1 MTHHF
6 LVVRNSP
13 LFRSLLAAW
22 LLAAATVG
30 AAATTAGAVDTAGA
44 AATAGAAEVNGRI
57 APAADSTSS
66 GSIKVVRA
74 WSRSTAPG
82 ASVGVVYFEVI
93 NAGPADTLLAIEC
106 PAAERAEM
114 HGTARVDGI
123 MKMRPV
129 ASVDLPAG
137 GRLSFQPGGLHA
149 MLIGI
154 KQPLK
159 EGGRLPLTLVFQRA
173 GKLRFEAAIQ
183 GLGTPDP
190 PATAV
195 PPPPADFRLAVWP
208 QRAESP
214 ALRLLDFDGRPR
226 QLADYRGRVLVIFF
240 GFVRCPDACPAE
252 LFKLALAM
260 KRLGPLSEHVQVL
273 FVTLDP
279 ERDTP
284 QVLKSYVTA
293 FDPRFV
299 GLTGGTVDID
309 RAAMS
314 FYVEYARV
322 GRGADYSIDH
332 STSSFVLDAHG
343 RLRLVGTLDTTVED
357 WVHDLGLVATE

>member
-1 MTHHF
+1 
-6 LVVRNSP
+6 VVRNTP

-22 LLAAATVG
+22 LLG
-30 AAATTAGAVDTAGA
+30 
-44 AATAGAAEVNGRI
+44 AATAGAAEVDARI
-57 APAADSTSS
+57 PPAADSASS
-66 GSIKVVRA
+66 GSIRVVDA

-93 NAGPADTLLAIEC
+93 NSGPADTLLTIEC

-114 HGTARVDGI
+114 HATARVDGL

-129 ASVDLPAG
+129 ASVDIPAG

-154 KQPLK
+154 NQPLK
-159 EGGRLPLTLVFQRA
+159 EGGRLPLTLVFRRA

-183 GLGTPDP
+183 GLGTTNPP
-190 PATAV
+190 PATSV

-299 GLTGGTVDID
+299 GLTGSSAEID

-332 STSSFVLDAHG
+332 STSTFVLDAHG
-343 RLRLVGTLDTTVED
+343 RLRLVGTLDTAVDD
-357 WVHDLGLVATE
+357 WVHDLGLVAAE

>member
-1 MTHHF
+1 MTRHR
-6 LVVRNSP
+6 LVVRNHC

-22 LLAAATVG
+22 LLAAAT
-30 AAATTAGAVDTAGA
+30 
-44 AATAGAAEVNGRI
+44 AGAAEVDGRI
-57 APAADSTSS
+57 APAAGSASS
-66 GSIKVVRA
+66 GSIKVVGA

-129 ASVDLPAG
+129 ASVDIPAG

-183 GLGTPDP
+183 GLGTTDP
-190 PATAV
+190 RPATAV

-260 KRLGPLSEHVQVL
+260 KRMGPLSEHVQVL

-299 GLTGGTVDID
+299 GLTGGAADID

-357 WVHDLGLVATE
+357 WVHDLRRVATE

>member
-1 MTHHF
+1 LWLAPCVTAHHF
-6 LVVRNSP
+6 LVVRNTP

-22 LLAAATVG
+22 LLAAATAG
-30 AAATTAGAVDTAGA
+30 SAAAAGAT
-44 AATAGAAEVNGRI
+44 EVNARI
-57 APAADSTSS
+57 ASGADPASS
-66 GSIKVVRA
+66 GTISVAGA

-93 NAGPADTLLAIEC
+93 NTGPTDTLLTIDC
-106 PAAERAEM
+106 PAAERVEM
-114 HGTARVDGI
+114 HATARADGI
-123 MKMRPV
+123 MKMRQI
-129 ASVDLPAG
+129 ASVDIPAR

-159 EGGRLPLTLVFQRA
+159 EGGRLPLTLVFRGA
-173 GKLRFEAAIQ
+173 GELHFDAVIQ
-183 GLGTPDP
+183 GLGTKDP
-190 PATAV
+190 PPVTNAPAA
-195 PPPPADFRLAVWP
+195 PPPADFRLAVWP

-214 ALRLLDFDGRPR
+214 GLRLFDFDGRPR
-226 QLADYRGRVLVIFF
+226 RLADYRGRVLVIFF

-260 KRLGPLSEHVQVL
+260 KRLGPLSEHMQVL

-299 GLTGGTVDID
+299 GLTGSTAEID

-332 STSSFVLDAHG
+332 STSTFVLDAHG
-343 RLRLVGTLDTTVED
+343 RLRLVGTLDTTVD
-357 WVHDLGLVATE
+357 DLVHDLAAVAAE

>member
-1 MTHHF
+1 
-6 LVVRNSP
+6 VVRSTS
-13 LFRSLLAAW
+13 LLRFLLAAW
-22 LLAAATVG
+22 LLAAAV
-30 AAATTAGAVDTAGA
+30 
-44 AATAGAAEVNGRI
+44 AGAAEVDSRI
-57 APAADSTSS
+57 APAADPASS
-66 GSIKVVRA
+66 GSISVVGA

-93 NAGPADTLLAIEC
+93 NTGPTDTLLTIEC
-106 PAAERAEM
+106 PAAERVEM
-114 HGTARVDGI
+114 HATARADGI
-123 MKMRPV
+123 MKMRQV
-129 ASVDLPAG
+129 ASVDIPAR

-159 EGGRLPLTLVFQRA
+159 EGGRLPLTLVFRGA

-183 GLGTPDP
+183 GLGTMN
-190 PATAV
+190 PAAEAA
-195 PPPPADFRLAVWP
+195 PPPAEFRLAVWP

-214 ALRLLDFDGRPR
+214 ALRLFDFDGRPR
-226 QLADYRGRVLVIFF
+226 RLADYRGRVLVIFF

-260 KRLGPLSEHVQVL
+260 KRLGPLSEHMQVL

-299 GLTGGTVDID
+299 GLTGSTAEID

-332 STSSFVLDAHG
+332 STSTFVLDAHG
-343 RLRLVGTLDTTVED
+343 RLRLVGTLDTTVD
-357 WVHDLGLVATE
+357 DLVHDLALVAAE

>member
-1 MTHHF
+1 MTQHF
-6 LVVRNSP
+6 PMARNSR
-13 LFRSLLAAW
+13 LFRLLLAAS
-22 LLAAATVG
+22 LF
-30 AAATTAGAVDTAGA
+30 TAVPSVHADARIPP
-44 AATAGAAEVNGRI
+44 AAES
-57 APAADSTSS
+57 ASS
-66 GSIKVVRA
+66 GSMSVVGA
-74 WSRSTAPG
+74 WSRSTAGG

-93 NAGPADTLLAIEC
+93 NSGSADTLLTIES
-106 PAAERAEM
+106 PAAERTEM
-114 HGTARVDGI
+114 HATARVDGI
-123 MKMRPV
+123 IKMRPV
-129 ASVDLPAG
+129 ASVDIPAG

-149 MLIGI
+149 MLVGL
-154 KQPLK
+154 KQPLR
-159 EGGRLPLTLVFQRA
+159 EGGRLPVTLVFRRA

-183 GLGTPDP
+183 GLGTANPP

-195 PPPPADFRLAVWP
+195 PPPPAGFRLAVWP

-214 ALRLLDFDGRPR
+214 SLRLHDFDGRER
-226 QLADYRGRVLVIFF
+226 ELADYRGRVLVIFF

-260 KRLGPLSEHVQVL
+260 KRLGPLSERMQVL

-279 ERDTP
+279 ERDTA

-299 GLTGGTVDID
+299 GLTGSSADID

-322 GRGADYSIDH
+322 ARGADYSIDH
-332 STSSFVLDAHG
+332 STSTFVLDARG
-343 RLRLVGTLDTTVED
+343 RLRLVGTLDATVDD
-357 WVHDLGLVATE
+357 WVHDLAAVAAE

>member
-1 MTHHF
+1 M
-6 LVVRNSP
+6 VRNRP
-13 LFRSLLAAW
+13 PIRVLLAAL
-22 LLAAATVG
+22 LLAAAG
-30 AAATTAGAVDTAGA
+30 AAQAG
-44 AATAGAAEVNGRI
+44 VNARI
-57 APAADSTSS
+57 LPAADPASS
-66 GSIKVVRA
+66 ESIRVAGA
-74 WSRSTAPG
+74 WSRATAPG

-93 NAGPADTLLAIEC
+93 NSGPADTLLTIEC
-106 PAAERAEM
+106 PAAQRVEM
-114 HGTARVDGI
+114 HATNSTDGI

-129 ASVDLPAG
+129 SSADIPAR

-149 MLIGI
+149 MLIGL
-154 KQPLK
+154 KQPLE

-183 GLGTPDP
+183 GLGTMNPP
-190 PATAV
+190 PAAAV
-195 PPPPADFRLAVWP
+195 PPPPPDFRLALWP

-260 KRLGPLSEHVQVL
+260 KRLGPVSEHVQVL

-284 QVLKSYVTA
+284 QVLKNYVTA

-299 GLTGGTVDID
+299 GLTGSTADID
-309 RAAMS
+309 RAATS

-322 GRGADYSIDH
+322 GKGADYSIDH
-332 STSSFVLDAHG
+332 STSTFVLDARG
-343 RLRLVGTLDTTVED
+343 RLRLVGTLDATVDD
-357 WVHDLGLVATE
+357 WVHDLGVVSAE

>member
-1 MTHHF
+1 M
-6 LVVRNSP
+6 VRNRP
-13 LFRSLLAAW
+13 PIRALLAAL
-22 LLAAATVG
+22 LLAAAG
-30 AAATTAGAVDTAGA
+30 AAQAG
-44 AATAGAAEVNGRI
+44 VNARI
-57 APAADSTSS
+57 LPAADPASS
-66 GSIKVVRA
+66 ESIRVAGA
-74 WSRSTAPG
+74 WSRATAPG

-93 NAGPADTLLAIEC
+93 NSGPADTLLTIEC
-106 PAAERAEM
+106 PAAQRVEM
-114 HGTARVDGI
+114 HATTRTDGI

-129 ASVDLPAG
+129 SSADIPAR

-149 MLIGI
+149 MLIGL
-154 KQPLK
+154 KQPLE

-183 GLGTPDP
+183 GLGTMNPP
-190 PATAV
+190 PAAAV
-195 PPPPADFRLAVWP
+195 PPPPPDFRLALWP

-260 KRLGPLSEHVQVL
+260 KRLGPVSEHVQVL

-284 QVLKSYVTA
+284 QVLKNYVTA

-299 GLTGGTVDID
+299 GLTGSNTDIN
-309 RAAMS
+309 RAAES

-322 GRGADYSIDH
+322 GKGADYSIDH
-332 STSSFVLDAHG
+332 STSTFVLDARG
-343 RLRLVGTLDTTVED
+343 RLRLVGTLDATVDD
-357 WVHDLGLVATE
+357 WVHDLGLVSAE

>member
-1 MTHHF
+1 
-6 LVVRNSP
+6 VVRSTS
-13 LFRSLLAAW
+13 LLCFLLAAW
-22 LLAAATVG
+22 LLAAA
-30 AAATTAGAVDTAGA
+30 
-44 AATAGAAEVNGRI
+44 AGAAEADARI
-57 APAADSTSS
+57 APAADPASS
-66 GSIKVVRA
+66 GSISVVGA

-93 NAGPADTLLAIEC
+93 NTGPTDTLLTIEC
-106 PAAERAEM
+106 PAAERVEM
-114 HGTARVDGI
+114 HATARADGI
-123 MKMRPV
+123 MKMRQV
-129 ASVDLPAG
+129 ASVDIPAR
-137 GRLSFQPGGLHA
+137 GRLSFEPGGLHA

-159 EGGRLPLTLVFQRA
+159 EGGRLPLTLVFRGA

-183 GLGTPDP
+183 GLGTMN
-190 PATAV
+190 PAAAA
-195 PPPPADFRLAVWP
+195 PPPADFRLAVWP

-214 ALRLLDFDGRPR
+214 ALRLFDFDGRPR
-226 QLADYRGRVLVIFF
+226 RLTDYRGRVLVIFF

-260 KRLGPLSEHVQVL
+260 KRLGPLSEHMQVL

-284 QVLKSYVTA
+284 QILKSYVTA

-299 GLTGGTVDID
+299 GLTGSTAEID

-322 GRGADYSIDH
+322 GRGADYAIDH
-332 STSSFVLDAHG
+332 STSTFVLDAHG
-343 RLRLVGTLDTTVED
+343 RLRLVGTLDTTVD
-357 WVHDLGLVATE
+357 DLVHDLRRVAAE

>member
-1 MTHHF
+1 
-6 LVVRNSP
+6 VVRSTS
-13 LFRSLLAAW
+13 LLRFLLAAW
-22 LLAAATVG
+22 LLAAAV
-30 AAATTAGAVDTAGA
+30 
-44 AATAGAAEVNGRI
+44 AGAAEVDSRI
-57 APAADSTSS
+57 APAADPASS
-66 GSIKVVRA
+66 GSISVVGA

-93 NAGPADTLLAIEC
+93 NTGPTDTLLTIEC
-106 PAAERAEM
+106 PAAERVEM
-114 HGTARVDGI
+114 HATARADGI
-123 MKMRPV
+123 MKMRQV
-129 ASVDLPAG
+129 ASVDIPAR

-159 EGGRLPLTLVFQRA
+159 EGGRLPLTLVFRGA

-183 GLGTPDP
+183 GLGTMN
-190 PATAV
+190 PAAAA
-195 PPPPADFRLAVWP
+195 PPPADFRLAVWP

-214 ALRLLDFDGRPR
+214 ALRLSDFDGRPR
-226 QLADYRGRVLVIFF
+226 RLADYRGRVLVIFF

-260 KRLGPLSEHVQVL
+260 KRLGPLSEHMQVL

-279 ERDTP
+279 QRDTP

-299 GLTGGTVDID
+299 GLTGSTAEID

-332 STSSFVLDAHG
+332 STSTFVLDAHG
-343 RLRLVGTLDTTVED
+343 RLRLVGTLDTTVD
-357 WVHDLGLVATE
+357 DLVHDLALVAAE

>member
-1 MTHHF
+1 
-6 LVVRNSP
+6 VVRSTS
-13 LFRSLLAAW
+13 LLRFLLAAW
-22 LLAAATVG
+22 LLAAAV
-30 AAATTAGAVDTAGA
+30 
-44 AATAGAAEVNGRI
+44 AGAAEVDSRI
-57 APAADSTSS
+57 APAADPASS
-66 GSIKVVRA
+66 GSISVVGA

-93 NAGPADTLLAIEC
+93 NTGPTDTLLTIEC
-106 PAAERAEM
+106 PAAERVEM
-114 HGTARVDGI
+114 HATARADGI
-123 MKMRPV
+123 MKMRQV
-129 ASVDLPAG
+129 ASVDIPAR

-159 EGGRLPLTLVFQRA
+159 EGGRLPLTLVFRGA

-183 GLGTPDP
+183 GLGTMN
-190 PATAV
+190 PAAAAA
-195 PPPPADFRLAVWP
+195 PPPADFRLAVWP

-214 ALRLLDFDGRPR
+214 ALRLSDFDGRPR
-226 QLADYRGRVLVIFF
+226 RLADYRGRVLVIFF

-260 KRLGPLSEHVQVL
+260 KRLGPLSEHMQVL

-279 ERDTP
+279 QRDTP

-299 GLTGGTVDID
+299 GLTGSTAEID

-332 STSSFVLDAHG
+332 STSTFVLDAHG
-343 RLRLVGTLDTTVED
+343 RLRLVGTLDTTVD
-357 WVHDLGLVATE
+357 DLVHDLALVAAE

>member
-1 MTHHF
+1 
-6 LVVRNSP
+6 VVRSTS
-13 LFRSLLAAW
+13 LLRFLLAAW
-22 LLAAATVG
+22 LLAAA
-30 AAATTAGAVDTAGA
+30 A
-44 AATAGAAEVNGRI
+44 AGAAEVDARR
-57 APAADSTSS
+57 APAAGPASS
-66 GSIKVVRA
+66 GSISVVGA

-93 NAGPADTLLAIEC
+93 NTGPTDTLLTIEC
-106 PAAERAEM
+106 PAAERVEM
-114 HGTARVDGI
+114 HATARADGI
-123 MKMRPV
+123 MKMRQV
-129 ASVDLPAG
+129 ASVDIPAR
-137 GRLSFQPGGLHA
+137 GRLSFEPGGLHA

-159 EGGRLPLTLVFQRA
+159 EGGRLPLTLVFRGA

-183 GLGTPDP
+183 GLGTADPPRATNPP

-195 PPPPADFRLAVWP
+195 LPPPADFRLAVWP

-214 ALRLLDFDGRPR
+214 ALRLFDFDGRPR
-226 QLADYRGRVLVIFF
+226 RLADYRGRVLVIFF

-260 KRLGPLSEHVQVL
+260 KRLGPLSEHMQVL

-299 GLTGGTVDID
+299 GLTGSAAQID

-322 GRGADYSIDH
+322 GRGADYAIDH
-332 STSSFVLDAHG
+332 STSTFVLDAHG
-343 RLRLVGTLDTTVED
+343 RLRLVGTLDTTVD
-357 WVHDLGLVATE
+357 DLVHDLRRVAAE

>member
-1 MTHHF
+1 
-6 LVVRNSP
+6 VVRNSP
-13 LFRSLLAAW
+13 LLRSLLAAS
-22 LLAAATVG
+22 LL
-30 AAATTAGAVDTAGA
+30 A
-44 AATAGAAEVNGRI
+44 AATAGAAEADARI
-57 APAADSTSS
+57 APAADLTPS
-66 GSIKVVRA
+66 GSIRVVGA

-82 ASVGVVYFEVI
+82 ASVGVVYFEVT

-106 PAAERAEM
+106 PAAQRAEM
-114 HGTARVDGI
+114 HATDRSDGI

-129 ASVDLPAG
+129 ESVDIPAG

-154 KQPLK
+154 KEPLK
-159 EGGRLPLTLVFQRA
+159 EGGRLPLTLVFRRA

-183 GLGTPDP
+183 GLGTTDPRPATNPP
-190 PATAV
+190 PATAT
-195 PPPPADFRLAVWP
+195 PPPPADFRLALWP

-226 QLADYRGRVLVIFF
+226 QLADYRGDVLVIFF

-260 KRLGPLSEHVQVL
+260 KRLGPARERVQVL

-279 ERDTP
+279 EHDTP
-284 QVLKSYVTA
+284 LVLKSYVTA

-299 GLTGGTVDID
+299 GLTGSTADID

-322 GRGADYSIDH
+322 GRGADYTIDH
-332 STSSFVLDAHG
+332 TTSTFVLDAHG
-343 RLRLVGTLDTTVED
+343 RLRLVGTLDATVDD
-357 WVHDLGLVATE
+357 WVHDLSLVAKE

>member
-1 MTHHF
+1 MQ
-6 LVVRNSP
+6 RNTP

-22 LLAAATVG
+22 VLAAATVG
-30 AAATTAGAVDTAGA
+30 GA
-44 AATAGAAEVNGRI
+44 ASAGGAEVDARI
-57 APAADSTSS
+57 APAADAASS
-66 GSIKVVRA
+66 GSIRVVGA

-93 NAGPADTLLAIEC
+93 NAGAADTLLAIEC
-106 PAAERAEM
+106 PAAEHAEM
-114 HGTARVDGI
+114 HATARADGI

-129 ASVDLPAG
+129 ASVDIPAG

-154 KQPLK
+154 KQPLT
-159 EGGRLPLTLVFQRA
+159 EGGRLPVTLVFRRA

-183 GLGTPDP
+183 GLGTAAPAPVTNP
-190 PATAV
+190 PAAAAVLPPTAG
-195 PPPPADFRLAVWP
+195 FRLAVWP

-214 ALRLLDFDGRPR
+214 ALRLFDFDGRPR

-260 KRLGPLSEHVQVL
+260 QRLGPVSEHMQVL

-299 GLTGGTVDID
+299 GLTGSTADID

-332 STSSFVLDAHG
+332 STSTFVLDGHG
-343 RLRLVGTLDTTVED
+343 RLRLVGTLDTTVDD
-357 WVHDLGLVATE
+357 WVHDLGLVAAE

>member
-1 MTHHF
+1 M
-6 LVVRNSP
+6 
-13 LFRSLLAAW
+13 FRSLLAAW
-22 LLAAATVG
+22 LLAAVTAG
-30 AAATTAGAVDTAGA
+30 ATTAGGAEVDT
-44 AATAGAAEVNGRI
+44 RI
-57 APAADSTSS
+57 APAADAASS
-66 GSIKVVRA
+66 GSIRVVGA
-74 WSRSTAPG
+74 WSRATAPG

-93 NAGPADTLLAIEC
+93 NAGAADTLLAIES

-114 HGTARVDGI
+114 HATARVDGI
-123 MKMRPV
+123 VKMRPV
-129 ASVDLPAG
+129 ASADIPAG

-154 KQPLK
+154 KQPLN
-159 EGGRLPLTLVFQRA
+159 EGGRLPVILVFRRA

-183 GLGTPDP
+183 GLGTADP
-190 PATAV
+190 PPVAHQ
-195 PPPPADFRLAVWP
+195 PPASAVRPLSAGFRLAVWP

-214 ALRLLDFDGRPR
+214 ALRLFDFDGRQR
-226 QLADYRGRVLVIFF
+226 QVADYRGRVLVIFF

-260 KRLGPLSEHVQVL
+260 KRLGPVSEHVQVL

-299 GLTGGTVDID
+299 GLTGSTADID

-332 STSSFVLDAHG
+332 STSTFVLDAHG
-343 RLRLVGTLDTTVED
+343 RLRLVGTLDTTVDD
-357 WVHDLGLVATE
+357 WVHDLGRVAAE

>member
-1 MTHHF
+1 
-6 LVVRNSP
+6 VVRSTS
-13 LFRSLLAAW
+13 LLRFLLAAG
-22 LLAAATVG
+22 LLTAAAV
-30 AAATTAGAVDTAGA
+30 
-44 AATAGAAEVNGRI
+44 GAAEVNARM
-57 APAADSTSS
+57 APGGDPASS
-66 GSIKVVRA
+66 GTISVVGA

-93 NAGPADTLLAIEC
+93 NTGPTDTLLTIEC
-106 PAAERAEM
+106 PAAERVEM
-114 HGTARVDGI
+114 HATARADGI
-123 MKMRPV
+123 MKMRQV
-129 ASVDLPAG
+129 ASVDIPAR

-159 EGGRLPLTLVFQRA
+159 EGGRLPLTLVLRGA

-183 GLGTPDP
+183 GLGTKDP
-190 PATAV
+190 PPMTNAPAAAAA
-195 PPPPADFRLAVWP
+195 PPPADFRLAVWP

-214 ALRLLDFDGRPR
+214 GLRLFDFDGRPR
-226 QLADYRGRVLVIFF
+226 RLADYRGRVLVIFF

-252 LFKLALAM
+252 LFKLALVM
-260 KRLGPLSEHVQVL
+260 KRLGPLSEHMQVL

-299 GLTGGTVDID
+299 GLTGSTAEID

-332 STSSFVLDAHG
+332 STSTFVLDAHG
-343 RLRLVGTLDTTVED
+343 RLRLVGTLDTTVDD
-357 WVHDLGLVATE
+357 WVHDLGLVAAE

>member
-1 MTHHF
+1 
-6 LVVRNSP
+6 VVRSTS
-13 LFRSLLAAW
+13 LLRFLLAAG
-22 LLAAATVG
+22 LLTAAA
-30 AAATTAGAVDTAGA
+30 
-44 AATAGAAEVNGRI
+44 AGAAEVTGAAEVNARM
-57 APAADSTSS
+57 APGGDPASS
-66 GSIKVVRA
+66 GTISVVGA

-93 NAGPADTLLAIEC
+93 NTGPADTLLTIEC
-106 PAAERAEM
+106 PAAERVEM
-114 HGTARVDGI
+114 HATARADGI
-123 MKMRPV
+123 MKMRQV
-129 ASVDLPAG
+129 ASVDIPAR

-159 EGGRLPLTLVFQRA
+159 EGGRLPLTLVFRGA
-173 GKLRFEAAIQ
+173 GKLRFDAVIQ
-183 GLGTPDP
+183 GLGTKDP
-190 PATAV
+190 PPVTNAPAA
-195 PPPPADFRLAVWP
+195 PPPADFRLAVWP

-214 ALRLLDFDGRPR
+214 GLRLFDFDGRPR
-226 QLADYRGRVLVIFF
+226 RLADYRGRVLVIFF

-260 KRLGPLSEHVQVL
+260 KRLGPLSERMQVL

-299 GLTGGTVDID
+299 GLTGSTAEID

-332 STSSFVLDAHG
+332 STSTFVLDAHG
-343 RLRLVGTLDTTVED
+343 RLRLVGTLDTTVD
-357 WVHDLGLVATE
+357 DLVHDLAAVAAE

>member
-1 MTHHF
+1 M
-6 LVVRNSP
+6 
-13 LFRSLLAAW
+13 
-22 LLAAATVG
+22 G
-30 AAATTAGAVDTAGA
+30 
-44 AATAGAAEVNGRI
+44 
-57 APAADSTSS
+57 PAADAASS
-66 GSIKVVRA
+66 GSIRVVGA

-106 PAAERAEM
+106 PAAEHAEM
-114 HGTARVDGI
+114 HATASADGI

-129 ASVDLPAG
+129 ASVDIPAG
-137 GRLSFQPGGLHA
+137 GHLSFQPGGLHA
-149 MLIGI
+149 MLVGI
-154 KQPLK
+154 KEPLK
-159 EGGRLPLTLVFQRA
+159 EGARLPLTLVFRRA

-183 GLGTPDP
+183 GLGTTDPRPATNPP
-190 PATAV
+190 PATAA
-195 PPPPADFRLAVWP
+195 PSPPADFRLALWP

-214 ALRLLDFDGRPR
+214 SLRLLDFDGRPR

-260 KRLGPLSEHVQVL
+260 KRLGSLSERMQVL

-279 ERDTP
+279 ERDSQ

-299 GLTGGTVDID
+299 GLTGSTVDID

-322 GRGADYSIDH
+322 GRGADYSIEH
-332 STSSFVLDAHG
+332 STSTFVLDAHG
-343 RLRLVGTLDTTVED
+343 RLRLVGTLDATVDD
-357 WVHDLGLVATE
+357 WVHDLSLVAKQ

>member
-1 MTHHF
+1 
-6 LVVRNSP
+6 
-13 LFRSLLAAW
+13 
-22 LLAAATVG
+22 
-30 AAATTAGAVDTAGA
+30 
-44 AATAGAAEVNGRI
+44 
-57 APAADSTSS
+57 
-66 GSIKVVRA
+66 
-74 WSRSTAPG
+74 
-82 ASVGVVYFEVI
+82 VYFEVI
-93 NAGPADTLLAIEC
+93 NAGTADTLLAIEC
-106 PAAERAEM
+106 PAAEHAEM
-114 HGTARVDGI
+114 HATARADGI

-129 ASVDLPAG
+129 ASVDIPAG

-154 KQPLK
+154 KQPLT
-159 EGGRLPLTLVFQRA
+159 EGGRLPVTLVFRRA

-183 GLGTPDP
+183 GLGTGDPP

-195 PPPPADFRLAVWP
+195 LPPQADFRLAVWP

-214 ALRLLDFDGRPR
+214 ALRLFDFDGRPR

-260 KRLGPLSEHVQVL
+260 KRLGPVSEHMQVL

-299 GLTGGTVDID
+299 GLTGSTADID

-322 GRGADYSIDH
+322 ARGADYSIDH
-332 STSSFVLDAHG
+332 STSTFVLDAHG
-343 RLRLVGTLDTTVED
+343 RLRLVGTLDTTVDD
-357 WVHDLGLVATE
+357 WVHDLGLVAAE

>member
-1 MTHHF
+1 M
-6 LVVRNSP
+6 VRNSP
-13 LFRSLLAAW
+13 PIRALLAAL
-22 LLAAATVG
+22 LLAAAG
-30 AAATTAGAVDTAGA
+30 AAQAG
-44 AATAGAAEVNGRI
+44 VNARI
-57 APAADSTSS
+57 LPAADPASS
-66 GSIKVVRA
+66 QSIRVAGA
-74 WSRSTAPG
+74 WSRATAPG

-93 NAGPADTLLAIEC
+93 NSGPADTLLTIEC
-106 PAAERAEM
+106 PAAQRVEM
-114 HGTARVDGI
+114 HATTSTDGI

-129 ASVDLPAG
+129 SSADIPAR

-149 MLIGI
+149 MLIGL
-154 KQPLK
+154 KQPLE

-183 GLGTPDP
+183 GLGTMNPP
-190 PATAV
+190 PAAAV
-195 PPPPADFRLAVWP
+195 PPPPPDFRLALWP

-260 KRLGPLSEHVQVL
+260 KRLGSVSEHVQVL

-284 QVLKSYVTA
+284 QVLKNYVTA

-299 GLTGGTVDID
+299 GLTGSTADID
-309 RAAMS
+309 RAATS

-322 GRGADYSIDH
+322 GKGADYSIDH
-332 STSSFVLDAHG
+332 STSTFVLDARG
-343 RLRLVGTLDTTVED
+343 RLRLVGTLDATVDD
-357 WVHDLGLVATE
+357 WVHDLGVVSAE

>member
-1 MTHHF
+1 M
-6 LVVRNSP
+6 
-13 LFRSLLAAW
+13 LAAW
-22 LLAAATVG
+22 LLAAA
-30 AAATTAGAVDTAGA
+30 AAVAHAGA
-44 AATAGAAEVNGRI
+44 AVAPAVEPASSASISVAGAWSRATAGA
-57 APAADSTSS
+57 
-66 GSIKVVRA
+66 
-74 WSRSTAPG
+74 

-93 NAGPADTLLAIEC
+93 NAGPADTLLSIEC
-106 PAAERAEM
+106 PAAERVEM
-114 HGTARVDGI
+114 HATTRADGM

-129 ASVDLPAG
+129 PTVDVPAG

-149 MLIGI
+149 MLIGL
-154 KQPLK
+154 KQPLR
-159 EGGRLPLTLVFQRA
+159 EGGRLPLTLVFRRA
-173 GKLRFEAAIQ
+173 GRLQFDAAIQ
-183 GLGTPDP
+183 GLGSVNG
-190 PATAV
+190 PAAAV
-195 PPPPADFRLAVWP
+195 PSTPADFRLAPWP
-208 QRAESP
+208 QHAAAPR
-214 ALRLLDFDGRPR
+214 LRLLDFDGRPR

-284 QVLKSYVTA
+284 QVLKGYLTA

-299 GLTGGTVDID
+299 GLTGTTADID
-309 RAAMS
+309 RAATS

-332 STSSFVLDAHG
+332 STSTFVLDARG
-343 RLRLVGTLDTTVED
+343 RLRLVGTLETSVED
-357 WVHDLGLVATE
+357 WVHDLGLVAAERS

>member
-1 MTHHF
+1 MVPRGPRRLRWVF
-6 LVVRNSP
+6 
-13 LFRSLLAAW
+13 AAW
-22 LLAAATVG
+22 LLAAA
-30 AAATTAGAVDTAGA
+30 AATGAAGA
-44 AATAGAAEVNGRI
+44 AAPAGAGVP
-57 APAADSTSS
+57 PAGDSASS
-66 GSIKVVRA
+66 GSISVTGA
-74 WSRSTAPG
+74 WSRATAGG

-93 NAGPADTLLAIEC
+93 NAGPADTLLTIEC
-106 PAAERAEM
+106 PAAEHVEM
-114 HGTARVDGI
+114 HATTRADGI

-129 ASVDLPAG
+129 PSVDVAAG
-137 GRLSFQPGGLHA
+137 GHLSFQPGGLHA

-183 GLGTPDP
+183 GLGTMDP
-190 PATAV
+190 PPVTNR
-195 PPPPADFRLAVWP
+195 PPSVRPLPADFRLAVWP
-208 QRAESP
+208 SRAESP
-214 ALRLLDFDGRPR
+214 ALRLVDFDGRPR

-260 KRLGPLSEHVQVL
+260 KRLGPLSDHMQVL

-284 QVLKSYVTA
+284 QVLKSYLSA

-299 GLTGGTVDID
+299 GLTGSTADID
-309 RAAMS
+309 RAAAS

-332 STSSFVLDAHG
+332 STSTFVLDAHG
-343 RLRLVGTLDTTVED
+343 RLRLVGTLETSVED
-357 WVHDLGLVATE
+357 WVHDLSLVAAERS

>member
-1 MTHHF
+1 MSLAPCVIAHHF
-6 LVVRNSP
+6 LVARNSHP
-13 LFRSLLAAW
+13 LRSLLAAC
-22 LLAAATVG
+22 LL
-30 AAATTAGAVDTAGA
+30 A
-44 AATAGAAEVNGRI
+44 AATAGAAEVDPRMG
-57 APAADSTSS
+57 PAADAASS
-66 GSIKVVRA
+66 GSIRVVGA

-106 PAAERAEM
+106 PAAEHAEM
-114 HGTARVDGI
+114 HATASADGI

-129 ASVDLPAG
+129 ASVDIPAG
-137 GRLSFQPGGLHA
+137 GHLSFQPGGLHA
-149 MLIGI
+149 MLVGI

-159 EGGRLPLTLVFQRA
+159 EGARLPLTLVFRRA

-183 GLGTPDP
+183 GLGTMN
-190 PATAV
+190 
-195 PPPPADFRLAVWP
+195 PPPASAILPPPAEFRLAAWP

-260 KRLGPLSEHVQVL
+260 KRLGPLSEHMQVL

-284 QVLKSYVTA
+284 KVLKRYVTA

-299 GLTGGTVDID
+299 GLTGSTAEID
-309 RAAMS
+309 RAATS

-332 STSSFVLDAHG
+332 STSTFVLDAHG
-343 RLRLVGTLDTTVED
+343 RLRLIGTLDTAVDD
-357 WVHDLGLVATE
+357 WVHDLGLVAAE

>member
-1 MTHHF
+1 
-6 LVVRNSP
+6 VVRNTP
-13 LFRSLLAAW
+13 LLRSLLAAW
-22 LLAAATVG
+22 LLAAAT
-30 AAATTAGAVDTAGA
+30 
-44 AATAGAAEVNGRI
+44 AGAAEVDARI
-57 APAADSTSS
+57 APAADAASS
-66 GSIKVVRA
+66 GSITVVGA

-106 PAAERAEM
+106 PAAEHAEM
-114 HGTARVDGI
+114 HATARADGI

-129 ASVDLPAG
+129 VSVDIPAG

-154 KQPLK
+154 KQPLT
-159 EGGRLPLTLVFQRA
+159 EGGRLPLTLVFRRA
-173 GKLRFEAAIQ
+173 GKLRFEAVIQ
-183 GLGTPDP
+183 GLGATSP
-190 PATAV
+190 PPVTN
-195 PPPPADFRLAVWP
+195 PPPARAAAPPPTDFRLAVWP
-208 QRAESP
+208 QSAESP
-214 ALRLLDFDGRPR
+214 ALRLFDFDGRAR
-226 QLADYRGRVLVIFF
+226 QFADYRGRVLVLFF

-252 LFKLALAM
+252 LFKLALVM
-260 KRLGPLSEHVQVL
+260 KRLGPLSEHMQVL

-284 QVLKSYVTA
+284 KVLKSYVTA

-299 GLTGGTVDID
+299 GLTGSTADID

-322 GRGADYSIDH
+322 RRGADYSIDH
-332 STSSFVLDAHG
+332 STSTFVLDAHG
-343 RLRLVGTLDTTVED
+343 RLRLVGTLDTTVDD
-357 WVHDLGLVATE
+357 WVHDLGLVAAE

>member
-1 MTHHF
+1 M
-6 LVVRNSP
+6 VRNRP
-13 LFRSLLAAW
+13 PVRALLAAW
-22 LLAAATVG
+22 LLTAATG
-30 AAATTAGAVDTAGA
+30 AAQAGADA
-44 AATAGAAEVNGRI
+44 RI
-57 APAADSTSS
+57 PPAADPAASE
-66 GSIKVVRA
+66 SIRVAGA

-93 NAGPADTLLAIEC
+93 NSGPADTLLTIEC
-106 PAAERAEM
+106 PAAQRVEM
-114 HGTARVDGI
+114 HATTRTGGI

-129 ASVDLPAG
+129 SSADVPAG

-154 KQPLK
+154 KQPLE
-159 EGGRLPLTLVFQRA
+159 EGGRLPLTLVFRRA

-183 GLGTPDP
+183 GLGSADPPPVTNPP

-195 PPPPADFRLAVWP
+195 LPPPAGFRLALWP

-252 LFKLALAM
+252 LFKLAQAM
-260 KRLGPLSEHVQVL
+260 KRLGPVSEHVQVL

-284 QVLKSYVTA
+284 QVLKKYVTA

-299 GLTGGTVDID
+299 GLTGSTADID
-309 RAAMS
+309 RAATS

-322 GRGADYSIDH
+322 GKGADYSIDH
-332 STSSFVLDAHG
+332 STSTFVLDARG
-343 RLRLVGTLDTTVED
+343 RLRLVGTLDATVDD
-357 WVHDLGLVATE
+357 WVHDLGLVSAE